1 MNAADSVR
9 PLDAMAE
16 ARNAFFKG
24 TLIEGHAL
32 MEFHFLDYLAP
43 HSKFRYT
50 PYGFIGF
57 GYALFFGN
65 GRSFEGNPDNPQG
78 GVEESYSLGTPV
90 IPFGIGIKY
99 HLRERLFLALEMGF
113 RPTVTD
119 FLDKI
124 EYNENYISRFLTL
137 ITFLILMTPM
147 MFHLRMGLTMAINQ
161 TKIGTIF

>member
-65 GRSFEGNPDNPQG
+65 GRSFEEIPIIHKE
-78 GVEESYSLGTPV
+78 VLRKV
-90 IPFGIGIKY
+90 IPWVP
-99 HLRERLFLALEMGF
+99 LLFPL
-113 RPTVTD
+113 V
-119 FLDKI
+119 
-124 EYNENYISRFLTL
+124 
-137 ITFLILMTPM
+137 
-147 MFHLRMGLTMAINQ
+147 
-161 TKIGTIF
+161 